1 MSKDI
6 SPLEEPSSEAEPMA
20 RSCSACPLRK
30 HDCFVPAPPKDIAFI
45 DRLKTAEISRSAGD
59 TLIREGDLDAPLY
72 TLLSG
77 WAFRFKTLR
86 DGRRQILNILL
97 PGDFIGLQQRMQAA
111 SCHGVMALT
120 EVRLC
125 AFTRDALWQI
135 HRELPNLGYDVTWLA
150 AHHESMVDDNL
161 LSVGRRT
168 AAERMAALLLTLTM
182 RAAALAPQVLREGM
196 PFPLTQLHV
205 ADALG
210 LSLVHTNRQLRAL
223 ARDGLIQWPASGRL
237 LVPDPAALARRA
249 QLRWPIE
256 TTARPLI

>member
-1 MSKDI
+1 
-6 SPLEEPSSEAEPMA
+6 MA
-20 RSCSACPLRK
+20 RPCSACPLRQR
-30 HDCFVPAPPKDIAFI
+30 DCFVPASPKDIAFI
-45 DRLKTAEISRSAGD
+45 DDLKTAEISHKAGD
-59 TLIREGDLDAPLY
+59 TLIREGNLDAPLY

-97 PGDFIGLQQRMQAA
+97 PGDFIGLQQRMQSAA
-111 SCHGVMALT
+111 CHGVMALT

-125 AFTRDALWQI
+125 VFARDALWQI
-135 HRELPNLGYDVTWLA
+135 HSKLPHLGYDVTWLA
-150 AHHESMVDDNL
+150 AHHESLVDDNL

-182 RAAALAPQVLREGM
+182 RTAALEPRVLREGM
-196 PFPLTQLHV
+196 PFPLTQQHV

-223 ARDGLIQWPASGRL
+223 TREGLIQWPTPSRL
-237 LVPDPAALARRA
+237 HVTDLAALARRA
-249 QLRWPIE
+249 QLRWPLE
-256 TTARPLI
+256 STAHPLI